1 MNLEAITGM
10 PSWYKIW
17 LLNGCNHIRAKP
29 ILLREQER
37 VHESFSSRRKS
48 QMSRILIIPWNL
60 AKLVKNC
67 PGIIVNLHLAIPK
80 QMVLL
85 KEQYAES
92 RENLCKWCCNQAWTK
107 NGGRIPWDVIAI
119 CGTYKTSFWDGKTPF
134 ERRCG
139 EPLRGTV
146 IPCGTMVEH
155 HSISAKDQ
163 ARLHQFG
170 EKVLLGTILSYAL
183 FVRGVYLERRHH
195 GRRQ

>member
-1 MNLEAITGM
+1 M

-67 PGIIVNLHLAIPK
+67 PGIIVNLHLAVPK

-92 RENLCKWCCNQAWTK
+92 RENLCKCCCNQAWTK

-119 CGTYKTSFWDGKTPF
+119 CGTYKTFF
-134 ERRCG
+134 
-139 EPLRGTV
+139 
-146 IPCGTMVEH
+146 
-155 HSISAKDQ
+155 
-163 ARLHQFG
+163 
-170 EKVLLGTILSYAL
+170 
-183 FVRGVYLERRHH
+183 FVKRRHH
-195 GRRQ
+195 LKGDVVKPETIFWTVAGNCVCQSSVPKGESFPIPLRFF